1 MFSQQ
6 KKESL
11 FIKFHYKH
19 IFMNNKS
26 FKLTFEVKFYYEEK
40 IIII

>member
-11 FIKFHYKH
+11 FIKFHYKTH
-19 IFMNNKS
+19 
-26 FKLTFEVKFYYEEK
+26 FYEQE
-40 IIII
+40 ILQINF